1 MLFDLTLGI
10 QLLLAFRFSSGLGLC
25 GSLGFRGELLALAGA
40 CRQHNDQ
47 DDQQDQDYGA
57 DSDQQQLTLAQ
68 TKGAERRRNFLCGIL
83 EIGNGNIVR
92 TDIDCFGYEL
102 HQCFLH
108 LCIKGGVIDYNCYRS
123 LINDRFALLDLRQDI
138 AYFIINILL
147 VIGGSGIAG
156 AVHSGIGRRSIGV
169 VLLAYNPFCRH
180 FTI

>member
-10 QLLLAFRFSSGLGLC
+10 QLLLAFCFSSGLGSGLGLC

-92 TDIDCFGYEL
+92 TDICLLYTSTDTVTMLEERLVWTAAQKQNSATTASGASEDL
-102 HQCFLH
+102 
-108 LCIKGGVIDYNCYRS
+108 S
-123 LINDRFALLDLRQDI
+123 LIHI
-138 AYFIINILL
+138 
-147 VIGGSGIAG
+147 
-156 AVHSGIGRRSIGV
+156 
-169 VLLAYNPFCRH
+169 
-180 FTI
+180 